1 MKRLSVVIVMVF
13 MLSALLTACGGG
25 GGAGQSSAA
34 AKSFFDA
41 FTQLDFAKMKDLTC
55 DAQKSGIDQATQSM
69 SALGDASKLKDLIQ
83 IDTSGL
89 KFDEKSVS
97 GDKATV
103 VVSGKIKV
111 TAMGQS
117 QDQDVN
123 NEELP
128 MVKEGGQWKVCGG
141 AGLPIP

>member
-1 MKRLSVVIVMVF
+1 MKRLSVVMIVVIV
-13 MLSALLTACGGG
+13 LSALLTACGGAG
-25 GGAGQSSAA
+25 GGGGSATA

-41 FTQLDFAKMKDLTC
+41 FSQLDFAKMKDLTC
-55 DAQKSGIDQATQSM
+55 DAQKSAIDTATKSM
-69 SALGDASKLKDLIQ
+69 SALGDASKLKDLIK

-89 KFDEKSVS
+89 KFEEKAAS

-103 VVSGKIKV
+103 VVSGKLKV
-111 TAMGQS
+111 EAMGQS

-128 MVKEGGQWKVCGG
+128 MVKEGGAWKVCGG
-141 AGLPIP
+141 TGLPIQ